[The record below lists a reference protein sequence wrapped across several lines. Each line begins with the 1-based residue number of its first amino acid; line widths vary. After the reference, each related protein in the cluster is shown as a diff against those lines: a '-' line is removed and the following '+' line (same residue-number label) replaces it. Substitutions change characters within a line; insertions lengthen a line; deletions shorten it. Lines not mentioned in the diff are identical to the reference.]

1 MDELLFPVENEKAA
15 LYAENSVAGALL
27 IEPEHVLHDIRGK
40 VAAADFRNENAKAV
54 YLAASEL
61 IDGGKPCDAVTILKT
76 AVESGT
82 PVSEE
87 YCAECMQLTP
97 TTVNAP
103 EYAEIIHE
111 AAQKRR
117 AREIGVSLAK
127 GDNNPVEAIGRL
139 QELLRSQNSAILT
152 PTEAAH
158 KVMDFF
164 SDAASGKTRP
174 FLPTGYRNI
183 DGLLSGGLVAG
194 GLITLAARPGTGK
207 TTVALCIA
215 DNVAAAGGKVLYISL
230 EMTLEQLWSCR
241 IANYTGI
248 GRSDIYRAQVFAD
261 DRRTKEAR
269 RVFDACDTLR
279 NRPLYVR
286 DIPATVEDI
295 ERAARGLDG
304 LALIV
309 VDHIGLIKPPAGFRG
324 SRYEIMTETAHRL
337 KQLAL
342 SMQIPILALCQ
353 LNRQSVQR
361 ESKRPTMADLRDSGA
376 IEEDSD
382 CVCLLHREAMY
393 MPEEERP
400 KPWEVQG
407 IYFLADKNRH
417 GATGAVELG
426 FCGANSRIIE
436 RRD

>member
-1 MDELLFPVENEKAA
+1 MDELLYPIENEKAA
-15 LYAENSVAGALL
+15 LYAENSIAGALL
-27 IEPEHVLHDIRGK
+27 IEPECVLHNIRGK
-40 VAAADFRNENAKAV
+40 VAAADFRSESAKAV

-61 IDGGKPCDAVTILKT
+61 VDGGKTCDAVTILKT
-76 AVESGT
+76 AASSGA

-87 YCAECMQLTP
+87 YCSKCMQLTP

-111 AAQKRR
+111 AAQNRR
-117 AREIGVSLAK
+117 AREIGRSLAQ
-127 GDNNPVEAIGRL
+127 GESGPVEAIGRL
-139 QELLRSQNSAILT
+139 QELLRSQASTILT
-152 PTEAAH
+152 PMEAAQ
-158 KVMDFF
+158 KVMDYF
-164 SDAASGKTRP
+164 SSAASGDIKP
-174 FLPTGYRNI
+174 FLPTGYRSI
-183 DGLLSGGLVAG
+183 DALLAGGLVTG

-207 TTVALCIA
+207 TTVALSIA
-215 DNVAAAGGKVLYISL
+215 DNVAAAGNKVLYISL
-230 EMTLEQLWSCR
+230 EMTKEQLWACR
-241 IANYTGI
+241 VANYTGI
-248 GRSDIYRAQVFAD
+248 GRSDVYRGQVFAD
-261 DRRTKEAR
+261 DRRAKDAGK
-269 RVFDACDTLR
+269 VMDAFDMLSR
-279 NRPLYVR
+279 SPFYIR

-295 ERAARGLDG
+295 ERAARSIDDLS
-304 LALIV
+304 LIV

-361 ESKRPTMADLRDSGA
+361 DAKRPTMADLRDSGA

-393 MPEEERP
+393 VPEEERP
-400 KPWEVQG
+400 KSWEVQG
-407 IYFLADKNRH
+407 IYFLVDKNRH

-436 RRD
+436 RIN